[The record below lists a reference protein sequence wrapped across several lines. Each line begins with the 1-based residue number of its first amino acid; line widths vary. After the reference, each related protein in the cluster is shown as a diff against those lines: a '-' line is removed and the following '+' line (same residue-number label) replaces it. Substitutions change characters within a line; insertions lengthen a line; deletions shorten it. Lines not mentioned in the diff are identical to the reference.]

1 MANNRNWGGLR
12 KGAGA
17 PITVGAE
24 NRRKQRAISLND
36 KEYEALKELASE
48 RQMSISE
55 LIRFTFNLDTANETA
70 NNKSE

>member
-70 NNKSE
+70 NNESK

>member
-24 NRRKQRAISLND
+24 NRRKQRAISLSD
-36 KEYEALKELASE
+36 KEYELLKEIALE
-48 RQMSISE
+48 RQISISE
-55 LIRFTFNLDTANETA
+55 LIRITFDLDTANETA
-70 NNKSE
+70 NNESE

>member
-1 MANNRNWGGLR
+1 MANDRNWGGLR

-48 RQMSISE
+48 HQMSISE

>member
-24 NRRKQRAISLND
+24 NRRKQRAISIND

-70 NNKSE
+70 ENESE

>member
-70 NNKSE
+70 NNESE

>member
-24 NRRKQRAISLND
+24 NRRKQRVISLND
-36 KEYEALKELASE
+36 KEYETLKEIASE
-48 RQMSISE
+48 RQISVSE
-55 LIRFTFNLDTANETA
+55 LIRITFNLDMANETA
-70 NNKSE
+70 NNESK

>member
-1 MANNRNWGGLR
+1 MANDRNWGGLR

-70 NNKSE
+70 NNESE

>member
-24 NRRKQRAISLND
+24 NRRKQRAISLSD
-36 KEYEALKELASE
+36 KEYELLKENSLRTS
-48 RQMSISE
+48 
-55 LIRFTFNLDTANETA
+55 
-70 NNKSE
+70 NKAYLN